1 MFFAGLIPSA
11 LALLALIIALIIV
24 IIALLRKQAGL
35 PALARHLAKAAFIL
49 QTIGLLSLVV
59 MQVLEDYTNYYVAS
73 VISPAMP
80 WILKVTALWGAQSGS
95 LFFWSWLVSLVVFI
109 ALSGKR
115 SLVDAWSFIILAVNA
130 AFFLGLSLF
139 GDNPFVRI
147 WALADGSL
155 VSSLFAPEAGAVV
168 QKLSVGMGLNPLL
181 RHPGMIIHPPVLY
194 LGYALLL
201 IPFAVGISSLI
212 RKENDGH
219 LINRTRTWVIL
230 GWVFLTAGIVLGS
243 WWSYDVLGWGGYW
256 AWDPVETASLL
267 PWLTAT
273 ALLHSFLLERKRGIF
288 KRFNFVLVL
297 ITYLLVVFSIFVTRS
312 GLVSS
317 VHAFSES
324 NISIPLLVFTC
335 GWLVFS
341 VGLLIWRWKSL
352 ASEFEINSALSREA
366 FFLYTNIVLLALTA
380 VCLWGLLFP
389 LINGALAGTQITLD
403 RGYFDRTTSPLFI
416 LLVLLLAVCPLIG
429 WNAVQLKKIG
439 KRLWIPLGLAV
450 LVTVLVFFLTGLRAA
465 MALGGIF
472 IVALGL
478 FTLLYLTVRDGI
490 AVGLPK
496 FWGFLWRQ
504 RARYGAWLVHAGI
517 LLIALGVV
525 GMGTLASSIEGT
537 MLPNEK
543 MPLMGYEIEFI
554 GVSEGYDNPEY
565 MTASAETILY
575 KDGKEI
581 AHLTPGQHIYPERN
595 QLISIPA
602 VHSTLTRDVYLLLVG
617 YDVNVPYI
625 TLRMSVNPLVNF
637 MWLGGI
643 FLVLGG
649 LCVATIASKAS
660 EEAEEREREELL
672 EAGS

>member
-1 MFFAGLIPSA
+1 
-11 LALLALIIALIIV
+11 
-24 IIALLRKQAGL
+24 
-35 PALARHLAKAAFIL
+35 
-49 QTIGLLSLVV
+49 V

-95 LFFWSWLVSLVVFI
+95 LLFWSWLVSLVVFI

-312 GLVSS
+312 GLVNS

-439 KRLWIPLGLAV
+439 KRLWIPLGLA
-450 LVTVLVFFLTGLRAA
+450 LLITVLVFFLTGLRAA

-537 MLPNEK
+537 MLPHEK
-543 MPLMGYEIEFI
+543 MPLMGYEIEFV
-554 GVSEGYDNPEY
+554 GVSEGYDNPN
-565 MTASAETILY
+565 T
-575 KDGKEI
+575 
-581 AHLTPGQHIYPERN
+581 
-595 QLISIPA
+595 
-602 VHSTLTRDVYLLLVG
+602 
-617 YDVNVPYI
+617 
-625 TLRMSVNPLVNF
+625 
-637 MWLGGI
+637 
-643 FLVLGG
+643 
-649 LCVATIASKAS
+649 
-660 EEAEEREREELL
+660 
-672 EAGS
+672 